1 MKQLFKKMVSS
12 ETGASID
19 RHGDLLVAKY
29 KKHGRSKQVMAA
41 EEIQALIDERDD
53 ALRKVTFLPFF
64 KVFINYFT
72 LYNEDRGSLMF
83 KISLD
88 TKFKSMYCI
97 HYEKFIC
104 FIRALSPNLS

>member
-53 ALRKVTFLPFF
+53 ALRKVTFL
-64 KVFINYFT
+64 INYFT
-72 LYNEDRGSLMF
+72 LYNENRGALMF

-88 TKFKSMYCI
+88 SKLKSMYCI
-97 HYEKFIC
+97 PYEKFIC
-104 FIRALSPNLS
+104 FMQALSTNVS